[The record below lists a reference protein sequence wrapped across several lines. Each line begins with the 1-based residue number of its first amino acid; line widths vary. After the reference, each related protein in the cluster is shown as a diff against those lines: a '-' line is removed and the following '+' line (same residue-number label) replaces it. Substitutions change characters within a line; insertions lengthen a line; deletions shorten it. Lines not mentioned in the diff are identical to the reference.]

1 MICTEILGNSFELE
15 LAQDNEELYG
25 FEIVA
30 LTWDE
35 CAKRILRKNTD
46 LGKVIGISLP
56 LQTTLRHGDILF
68 RDEEHTVLV
77 FVQPC
82 EVLVIFAE
90 SVRELGTLA
99 YELGN
104 RHLPLQVTE
113 KGEIVVLPDDPTE
126 ALLTKLGARYERQ
139 SRRFQPIP
147 KGGGH
152 HHHDVRTGHG
162 SSHGHSHTHAASH
175 GHSHHHDHSH
185 AAGHDHDHDHHRN
198 RENGLRVG
206 F

>member
-1 MICTEILGNSFELE
+1 MICKEIKGNSFELE
-15 LAQDNEELYG
+15 LTSDNDELYG

-35 CAKRILRKNTD
+35 CAKRILRKKTD
-46 LGKVIGISLP
+46 LGKEIGISLP
-56 LQTTLRHGDILF
+56 FQTTLLHGDILF
-68 RDEEHTVLV
+68 QDEEHTVLV

-90 SVRELGTLA
+90 SIQELGVLA

-113 KGEIVVLPDDPTE
+113 KGEIVVLPDNPTE
-126 ALLTKLGARYERQ
+126 VLLKKLNAHYEKQ

-152 HHHDVRTGHG
+152 YQHDDSPNHG
-162 SSHGHSHTHAASH
+162 YSHDHGHSHGDEH
-175 GHSHHHDHSH
+175 GSDR
-185 AAGHDHDHDHHRN
+185 DTYIK
-198 RENGLRVG
+198 
-206 F
+206 